1 MRMTIVT
8 LMLLSGVI
16 LSSAENAHAQGCP
29 SGQYAHGRCM
39 QGAAKPQAR
48 PANTTARCPN
58 RVMGRCA

>member
-1 MRMTIVT
+1 MRITIVT
-8 LMLLSGVI
+8 LMLWGSFA

-29 SGQYAHGRCM
+29 SGQYAQGRCM
-39 QGAAKPQAR
+39 QGPAKPQAR